1 MSCAVEVKLPL
12 CPVMVGLPT
21 LAEVAGPLALMLA
34 TALLEEDQ
42 VAELDRFCVEPSEK
56 VPVSVYCR
64 VEPFGSDP
72 LAGVTAPT

>member
-1 MSCAVEVKLPL
+1 
-12 CPVMVGLPT
+12 
-21 LAEVAGPLALMLA
+21 MLA
-34 TALLEEDQ
+34 TALFEEDQ

-72 LAGVTAPT
+72 LAGVTATDMS